1 MKWGPGEQ
9 GRVPIFF
16 PPGTAAG
23 VDAPAIPDNEHD
35 GASHIRRTL
44 PMISAIDKWSFVD
57 NVEPAPLHRRRE
69 VAQSDAGASLFARLC
84 RGLSDPYARISRL
97 FLTSR

>member
-1 MKWGPGEQ
+1 MTYFGIAHLALGQTDVQTAAAQSSSRIISVELVVKWGPGEQ

-44 PMISAIDKWSFVD
+44 PMISAIDKCF
-57 NVEPAPLHRRRE
+57 P
-69 VAQSDAGASLFARLC
+69 RL
-84 RGLSDPYARISRL
+84 RD
-97 FLTSR
+97 